1 MLFQVW
7 SRILEKSFLW
17 IESVSLFALI
27 FIIGFLFKRYVAR
40 FVQNILAKI
49 GLVLHDKI
57 LVITSS
63 YISFWF
69 FLIALYV
76 GILKAPIDTKSAV
89 IDKIFYGVFAFS
101 IVVLIASILSKLF
114 RRAIQEKIGSN
125 ILKFSITFIGLVLI
139 LNQAGVKLTPIL
151 TALGIGSLAV
161 ALALQD
167 TLANFFAGINIL
179 ASKQIARDDYI
190 RLDSGQEGTVVE
202 VNWRT
207 TLIKEI
213 YNTTIVVPNSKISS
227 SIVKSYH
234 FKKSEVTSSI
244 TCGVSYRSDLD
255 QVEEI
260 AKLAA
265 KEIIDKY
272 DSASKDYQPIVQFTD
287 FGESSINFIL
297 YFRVKTV
304 YARAFIKSE
313 VLKNLYKR
321 FGEAKIE
328 IPFPQRIVTINKN

>member
-1 MLFQVW
+1 MLLQVW
-7 SRILEKSFLW
+7 SWILEKSFLW
-17 IESVSLFALI
+17 IESVSLFVFI

-49 GLVLHDKI
+49 ELVLHDKI
-57 LVITSS
+57 VVITSG

-76 GILKAPIDTKSAV
+76 GILKAPINTKSAV

-101 IVVLIASILSKLF
+101 IDVLIASILSKLF

-125 ILKFSITFIGLVLI
+125 ILKFSITFIGLILI
-139 LNQAGVKLTPIL
+139 LNQAGMKLTPIL

-213 YNTTIVVPNSKISS
+213 NNATIVVPNSKISS

-244 TCGVSYRSDLD
+244 TCG
-255 QVEEI
+255 
-260 AKLAA
+260 
-265 KEIIDKY
+265 
-272 DSASKDYQPIVQFTD
+272 
-287 FGESSINFIL
+287 
-297 YFRVKTV
+297 
-304 YARAFIKSE
+304 
-313 VLKNLYKR
+313 
-321 FGEAKIE
+321 
-328 IPFPQRIVTINKN
+328 